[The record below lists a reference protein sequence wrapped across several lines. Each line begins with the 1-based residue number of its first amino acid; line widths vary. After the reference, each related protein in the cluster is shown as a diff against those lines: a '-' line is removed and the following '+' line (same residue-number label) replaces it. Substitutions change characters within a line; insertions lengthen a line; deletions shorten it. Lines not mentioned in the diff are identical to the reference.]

1 MSNDALERLK
11 KRIKPRVES
20 REAALSPLRGIT
32 SPPKT
37 AQGLPESPP
46 LVVKESGRVETER
59 ARESQ
64 KKSQE
69 QELTLETK
77 QSTFRLEKSL
87 AARLNQECQH
97 QGISREVLIEALFVH
112 YEQNSSMQRK
122 IWKEAQ
128 KRQQQRTEIA
138 NYRRAK
144 SMMKNFGS
152 PSSRSD

>member
-20 REAALSPLRGIT
+20 REAAL

-59 ARESQ
+59 AKARESQ
-64 KKSQE
+64 KTSQE

-112 YEQNSSMQRK
+112 YEQNSSVQRK

-152 PSSRSD
+152 PSSRGD